1 MLHRSSLFILFVM
14 LGCAA
19 LTLSGC
25 TDNLPKEVVV
35 YRNDF
40 ENGRERIKIFSGDSE
55 SNQPLL
61 IDFNGSQILG
71 PLNHNAVY
79 LQFPDESLKLDSLP
93 EHQLLLIE
101 FDLYIHDAW
110 KGNDGLSSD
119 FWALFLD
126 GERSYLTTFAN
137 LPGTTQAYP
146 EPEGSSFYPGA
157 NAVNFQLPGLCAL
170 KESANGTA
178 LYHFVWK
185 FKHSERTLR
194 FALSDLVAETD
205 TCLKSWS
212 VDNLKITSISIE
224 TN

>member
-40 ENGRERIKIFSGDSE
+40 ENGRERIKVFSGDSE
-55 SNQPLL
+55 SSQPLL
-61 IDFNGSQILG
+61 IDFNDSQILG

-119 FWALFLD
+119 FWALS
-126 GERSYLTTFAN
+126 GR
-137 LPGTTQAYP
+137 
-146 EPEGSSFYPGA
+146 
-157 NAVNFQLPGLCAL
+157 
-170 KESANGTA
+170 
-178 LYHFVWK
+178 
-185 FKHSERTLR
+185 
-194 FALSDLVAETD
+194 
-205 TCLKSWS
+205 
-212 VDNLKITSISIE
+212 
-224 TN
+224 